1 MKDTVLKLAVQIR
14 ERIKDT
20 PPEII
25 EVDSKLILM
34 DMARTLCDGG
44 VISYLDYIKMM
55 NEITELYNV

>member
-1 MKDTVLKLAVQIR
+1 MKETVLKLAVQIR

-34 DMARTLCDGG
+34 DMANTLYEDN
-44 VISYLDYIKMM
+44 VIEYEKYE
-55 NEITELYNV
+55 EIRDEIFKLYNQ